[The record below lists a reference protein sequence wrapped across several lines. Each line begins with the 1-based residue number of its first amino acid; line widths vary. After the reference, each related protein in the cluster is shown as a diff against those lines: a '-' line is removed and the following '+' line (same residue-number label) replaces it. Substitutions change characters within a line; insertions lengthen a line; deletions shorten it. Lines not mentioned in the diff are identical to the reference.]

1 MTENLETNEENLV
14 SETEFE
20 GLSGIF
26 IAEYQISN
34 MKLERIV
41 VSDPAIVAILK
52 VTKLS
57 QQAQEEAVIAL
68 VERTPDWLDFEPD
81 LQIERIKAV
90 LTQETVLEY
99 LKHEGVI
106 RRGCD
111 MVETGID
118 QEGSIVIEAYYTEL
132 NREQRRAIDKS
143 MTDEQ
148 KERMAE
154 SLNILSG
161 QDNLIDLAAEKL
173 KRLKDEQPKVRKV
186 AQPKRKK

>member
-1 MTENLETNEENLV
+1 MSEEKLI
-14 SETEFE
+14 SERDFE

-26 IAEYQISN
+26 IAEYQMNN

-41 VSDPAIVAILK
+41 VSNPAIVAVLK

-57 QQAQEEAVIAL
+57 QEAQEEAVIAL
-68 VERTPDWLDFEPD
+68 VERTPNWLDFEPE

-106 RRGCD
+106 RKGCD
-111 MVETGID
+111 LVETGID
-118 QEGSIVIEAYYTEL
+118 VEGSIVIEAYYTEL

-148 KERMAE
+148 KARMAE

-161 QDNLIDLAAEKL
+161 QDNLIELAAEKL
-173 KRLKDEQPKVRKV
+173 KRLKNEPVKVRKV
-186 AQPKRKK
+186 ASPKRKK